1 MNLSLIDKFVIIFKY
16 IFSSFLSIEMFILSL
31 LLFFILLFNLKKKNK
46 MVQIIAIAVY
56 IGFLLGV
63 MITHTSYIQSCFD
76 AFTKFVLNYIYF
88 PSTVAYFF
96 IILFVT
102 IMLLVT
108 VFSSKMLIFE
118 KMLNYLFFSIL
129 YFFFMSFIVLASSSG
144 VDLLSVTE
152 LYKNE
157 IILSVVQV
165 SNFILLIW
173 IIITI
178 FYKLFIYFK
187 KKYD

>member
-1 MNLSLIDKFVIIFKY
+1 
-16 IFSSFLSIEMFILSL
+16 
-31 LLFFILLFNLKKKNK
+31 

-102 IMLLVT
+102 VMLLIT

-129 YFFFMSFIVLASSSG
+129 YFFF
-144 VDLLSVTE
+144 
-152 LYKNE
+152 
-157 IILSVVQV
+157 IINLCLFRQSISKVFPFGRM
-165 SNFILLIW
+165 NCLLI
-173 IIITI
+173 
-178 FYKLFIYFK
+178 
-187 KKYD
+187 